1 MQNNESIRSQ
11 FVFKL
16 PELHILLA
24 MLKVIGKNINFSGL
38 DEAFIEAEIYRPTT
52 LQQIIGGK
60 YKKSFEAFLTLYMSL
75 FQLYIEELF
84 ESKIVLKVA
93 LSKVIS
99 RYLED
104 KTRDFNQLLHNMT
117 NLNLSEFLD
126 EFDFKLTGQGKILR
140 NFMNRNYATFYKSNS
155 TRNL

>member
-1 MQNNESIRSQ
+1 MSI
-11 FVFKL
+11 
-16 PELHILLA
+16 
-24 MLKVIGKNINFSGL
+24 
-38 DEAFIEAEIYRPTT
+38 
-52 LQQIIGGK
+52 
-60 YKKSFEAFLTLYMSL
+60 
-75 FQLYIEELF
+75 FQLYIKELF
-84 ESKIVLKVA
+84 ESKIVLKVE
-93 LSKVIS
+93 LSEVIS

-155 TRNL
+155 ARNL